1 MIAMPA
7 ARISIGH
14 PRQGGTWC
22 RSSCRVCVG
31 VVLAALLS
39 TGGCRSSISSTD
51 AIAGADG
58 GIAPFHSK
66 SAFETDPWF
75 AEHYSPPNQAS
86 DAARHTAAQ
95 PPTVA
100 ANEDRGDDGVSSWH
114 GNPTRRRLGPTSA
127 EVTTT
132 ALSTSRVAADVR
144 PVNHQHD
151 ETRAGELSLRP
162 VVVKPALPNPFERS
176 GNAAMQ
182 RTLIAEARVS
192 DSFFETDV
200 REALQSLADQASAS
214 ILLGDDVHGIVTA
227 TIRDEPLH
235 AAIDRLLIPLG
246 LHHRFDGQH
255 HYVASADPDG
265 ALFALVAIQTEYVTQ
280 FRTPEALFG
289 RLPTRQQTFVRVDE
303 HGSRLLIEA
312 PRGIATRI
320 TEELR
325 RLDQPIPQVVL
336 EVLVC
341 VYSPETNFRFGFDFE
356 QGVTVSPRNSA
367 ILNFDSLGIG
377 AQYGPAGFNGRLNNF
392 RFTNALLRSLEEK
405 GLVKIRAAPR
415 VMAEDGKKAQIHIG
429 RETFFSVQPAG
440 NANFL
445 LRQDI
450 QKVDS
455 GIMLELTPRIR
466 APMVTV
472 EIEKAEVSEDIR
484 SEETQANAYDRF
496 PVIHRRRVG
505 TTVHVMDGN
514 TIVIGGLTQ
523 SQHIDQVN
531 RVPGLSRLPA
541 VGKIFERVE
550 RRDQE
555 TEVAIFICPRIV
567 RDPAIGPVETASTS
581 DCVVC
586 NE

>member
-1 MIAMPA
+1 MCL
-7 ARISIGH
+7 GL
-14 PRQGGTWC
+14 
-22 RSSCRVCVG
+22 
-31 VVLAALLS
+31 VLCS
-39 TGGCRSSISSTD
+39 TLAGCRGGLPHVEDTVVN
-51 AIAGADG
+51 ADQEQFPKG
-58 GIAPFHSK
+58 P
-66 SAFETDPWF
+66 SAFVDDAWF
-75 AEHYSPPNQAS
+75 NEPRLVPKVSAS
-86 DAARHTAAQ
+86 ATSASQ
-95 PPTVA
+95 MPL
-100 ANEDRGDDGVSSWH
+100 DRRPDEPVSVWRS
-114 GNPTRRRLGPTSA
+114 NPTRLRLGPQAGRDRVATVVAMAGHAEA
-127 EVTTT
+127 EVQPINHEDGESNEPT
-132 ALSTSRVAADVR
+132 LRFR
-144 PVNHQHD
+144 PVAI
-151 ETRAGELSLRP
+151 EAAWS
-162 VVVKPALPNPFERS
+162 NPFDRS
-176 GNAAMQ
+176 ENLAGGSGLVSM
-182 RTLIAEARVS
+182 ARVT
-192 DSFFETDV
+192 DSFFETDI
-200 REALQSLADQASAS
+200 REALQSLGDQAAAS
-214 ILLGDDVHGIVTA
+214 IVLGDGVQGMVTA
-227 TIRDEPLH
+227 TIDDEPLDT
-235 AAIDRLLIPLG
+235 AIDRLLIPLG
-246 LHHRFDGQH
+246 LHHRFDGKH
-255 HYVASADPDG
+255 HYVASADPEG
-265 ALFALVAIQTEYVTQ
+265 PLFARVSSRTEYATQ
-280 FRTPEALFG
+280 YRTPETLFE

-312 PRGIATRI
+312 PEAIATRI

-367 ILNFDSLGIG
+367 IVNFDSLGIG
-377 AQYGPAGFNGRLNNF
+377 AQYGPAGINGRLNNF

-445 LRQDI
+445 LRQDV

-523 SQHIDQVN
+523 SQHVDQVN

-567 RDPAIGPVETASTS
+567 RDPAIASFDEALPTS
-581 DCVVC
+581 HPMYPQ
-586 NE
+586 